1 MGSITN
7 LDNDNIISATIEEL
21 SEEERQGYLVAEE
34 HFMVQFLKGFKKD
47 RARQVKRV
55 QGLVIPTFK
64 LNNNQ
69 VEPIHN
75 VSSALSDL
83 LSQLSL
89 MMDQKIVDAQKSTCD
104 LFVNMSHEIDNL
116 KKGKSID
123 GTYSSDV
130 LKPTPLSTPEPLYGM
145 PLGYFAGQ
153 TPPPPSV

>member
-1 MGSITN
+1 
-7 LDNDNIISATIEEL
+7 
-21 SEEERQGYLVAEE
+21 
-34 HFMVQFLKGFKKD
+34 MVQFLKGFKKD
-47 RARQVKRV
+47 RAGQVKRV

-64 LNNNQ
+64 LNNNH

-75 VSSALSDL
+75 VSSTLSDL

-89 MMDQKIVDAQKSTCD
+89 MMDQKIVDAQKSTSD
-104 LFVNMSHEIDNL
+104 LFVNMSDEIYNL

-123 GTYSSDV
+123 GTYSLDI
-130 LKPTPLSTPEPLYGM
+130 LKPTPVSILEPLYGM

>member
-7 LDNDNIISATIEEL
+7 LGKVNIISATIEEL
-21 SEEERQGYLVAEE
+21 SEERQGHLVAEE
-34 HFMVQFLKGFKKD
+34 HFRAQFLKGFKKD
-47 RARQVKRV
+47 HAGQVKRM

-64 LNNNQ
+64 LNNNH

-89 MMDQKIVDAQKSTCD
+89 MMDQKIVDAQKSTSD
-104 LFVNMSHEIDNL
+104 LFVNMSDEICNL

-123 GTYSSDV
+123 GTYSLDI
-130 LKPTPLSTPEPLYGM
+130 LKPTPVSIPEPLYAM